1 MRAEDLTPVELRVR
15 DAFSRGE
22 KLDLRVGNPQE
33 DRLENSERWG
43 PERVVRGSALT
54 WLLLDGAVAEPGHVP
69 ALRLDGAR
77 VDGSLE
83 LDYAEI
89 PYRVTMDGCDF
100 RDRVTLYSARTRQF
114 SLKRCRLVR
123 FYAANASVDGALK
136 IHDSQLDGLLNLDG
150 THITGILNLDGS
162 WLTNSDGPALTANRL
177 QVDDDIRMGDGFT
190 AKGEVI
196 LRGAHAGG
204 DLDMRDRQPDMT
216 DRQPQRAQL
225 LNRGHVALLVSRMH
239 VEGDVLCDEIKTVGE
254 VDFSGARVD
263 GAVRFRGAQL
273 SNPGGRAL
281 HGYHLQV
288 GTSLH
293 LDRGF
298 TAEGSIDLAGARVNG
313 LITLCNA
320 QIMAPDG
327 VALAMP
333 HTQAEEVDLRMV
345 RPPQGLVDLRHA
357 MLGIIRDESRS
368 WPDEL
373 KLDGLRFNGF
383 ENPLTPRQRI
393 RWLLRD
399 QAGYTPQ
406 PFEQLAL
413 SYRSLGHDD
422 EARTISLLKERLR
435 RKTLPRHARTW
446 GAIQDITV
454 GYGYRPM
461 RAGLW
466 LLGLLALGSVV
477 FTVQPPARTAS
488 AGTEVFNPVIFT
500 LDRLLPIIG
509 LGQGTAFTP
518 TPGTQWIGYL
528 LTGCGWILAT
538 TIVTG
543 FTRSL
548 NRR

>member
-1 MRAEDLTPVELRVR
+1 MRTEDLTQVELRVR

-22 KLDLRVGNPQE
+22 RLDLRVGDTDE
-33 DRLENSERWG
+33 DRPANSGRWG
-43 PERVVRGSALT
+43 AERTVRGAALT

-69 ALRLDGAR
+69 ALRLDGVR

-100 RDRVTLYSARTRQF
+100 RGRVTLYSARTRQF

-123 FYAANASVDGALK
+123 FYAANASVDGDLK
-136 IHDSQLDGLLNLDG
+136 VRHSQLDGLLNLDG

-162 WLTNSDGPALTANRL
+162 QLSNSEGPALTANRL
-177 QVDDDIRMGDGFT
+177 QVEDHIWMRSGFT
-190 AKGEVI
+190 AEGEVI
-196 LRGAHAGG
+196 LRSTHVGG
-204 DLDMRDRQPDMT
+204 DLDMSG
-216 DRQPQRAQL
+216 AQL
-225 LNRGHVALLVSRMH
+225 LKPGGVALKASRMH
-239 VEGDVLCDEIKTVGE
+239 VEGDMVCDRIKTVGE
-254 VDFSGARVD
+254 VDIPGARVD
-263 GAVRFRGAQL
+263 GVVRFWNAQL
-273 SNPGGRAL
+273 RNPERRAL

-293 LDRGF
+293 LNSGF
-298 TAEGSIDLAGARVNG
+298 TAEGSIDLAGARING
-313 LITLCNA
+313 RITLRDA
-320 QIMAPDG
+320 RITAPG
-327 VALAMP
+327 RVALAMP
-333 HTQAEEVDLRMV
+333 HAQAEEVDLRMGE
-345 RPPQGLVDLRHA
+345 PPQGLVDLRHA
-357 MLGIIRDESRS
+357 MVGIIRDASQS

-373 KLDGLRFNGF
+373 KVDGLRYDRF
-383 ENPLTPRQRI
+383 EDPLPPRQRI

-399 QAGYTPQ
+399 RSGYTPQ

-413 SYRSLGHDD
+413 AYHSLGHED

-435 RKTLPRHARTW
+435 RGTLPRHARVW
-446 GAIQDITV
+446 GTIQDITV

-466 LLGLLALGSVV
+466 LIGLLALGSVV
-477 FTVQPPARTAS
+477 FTVQRPIRTAPDS
-488 AGTEVFNPVIFT
+488 TEVFNPVIFT
-500 LDRLLPIIG
+500 LDHLLPVIG
-509 LGQGTAFTP
+509 LGQAAAFTP
-518 TPGTQWIGYL
+518 TPGTQWIGYF

-543 FTRSL
+543 VTRSL

>member
-22 KLDLRVGNPQE
+22 RLDLRVGDPVE
-33 DRLENSERWG
+33 DDPANSDHWG
-43 PERVVRGSALT
+43 PDRVVRGAALT

-100 RDRVTLYSARTRQF
+100 RGRVTLYSARTRQF

-123 FYAANASVDGALK
+123 FYAANASVDGTLK
-136 IHDSQLDGLLNLDG
+136 VRRCRLDGLLKLDG
-150 THITGILNLDGS
+150 THITGILDLDGS
-162 WLTNSDGPALTANRL
+162 LLTNSDGPALTANRL
-177 QVDDDIRMGDGFT
+177 QVDDHIRMRHGFT
-190 AKGEVI
+190 AEGEVI
-196 LRGAHAGG
+196 LRSAHVGG
-204 DLDMRDRQPDMT
+204 DLDMSD
-216 DRQPQRAQL
+216 AQL
-225 LNRGHVALLVSRMH
+225 SSPGGAALTASRMH
-239 VEGDVLCDEIKTVGE
+239 VEGDVLCDRLKTVGE
-254 VDFSGARVD
+254 VDFPGARVE
-263 GAVRFRGAQL
+263 GVVRFWGAQL

-281 HGYHLQV
+281 HGYHLEV

-293 LDRGF
+293 LNSGF

-313 LITLCNA
+313 RITLRDA
-320 QIMAPDG
+320 RVMTPGG

-333 HTQAEEVDLRMV
+333 HAHAEEVDLRM
-345 RPPQGLVDLRHA
+345 RQHPRGLVDLRHA
-357 MLGIIRDESRS
+357 MFGIIRDASQS

-373 KLDGLRFNGF
+373 KLDGLRYDRF
-383 ENPLTPRQRI
+383 ENPLPPRQRI

-399 QAGYTPQ
+399 SSGYAPQ

-413 SYRSLGHDD
+413 AYRSLGHDD
-422 EARTISLLKERLR
+422 DARTVSLLKERLR
-435 RKTLPRHARTW
+435 RRTLPRPARAW

-466 LLGLLALGSVV
+466 LTGLLALGSVV
-477 FTVQPPARTAS
+477 FTVQRPTRNAS
-488 AGTEVFNPVIFT
+488 GGTEVFNPVIFT
-500 LDRLLPIIG
+500 LDHLLPVIG

-538 TIVTG
+538 TMVIG
-543 FTRSL
+543 ITRSL